1 MGRKVPD
8 KARRQPCGAAIH
20 GRAVPVVCN
29 PQCLEG
35 GLQRKQ
41 QMDGMRELARQIEA
55 EEQRLPRKGK
65 PPRNGKARPPSRQS
79 SFL

>member
-1 MGRKVPD
+1 
-8 KARRQPCGAAIH
+8 
-20 GRAVPVVCN
+20 VVCN